1 MTKSPSSQTPV
12 ATSANKAKP
21 RPKTSPRPR
30 KSKVPELNAQ
40 DISILNADHRDPFS
54 YLGMHVKDDNVV
66 VVRAFLPRANRVWVV
81 SDALHDVGGAVELAN
96 ICLSG
101 MFRRRMPASIKE
113 RFSYRLRVEWDNG
126 AMQEIEDAYRFGPVL
141 RDLDIHLLGEGTHL
155 RNFEKLGAH
164 PIVHEGV
171 SGTFFAVWAP
181 NAQRVSVVGNF
192 NLWDGR
198 RHPMRLRHEVGVWE
212 IFVPDI
218 HEGELYKF
226 EIKGIAGDLLPHK
239 SDPYAFYAEQAP
251 NSASIVYNVDKISWN
266 DGEWM
271 KTRHETS
278 TRDAPI
284 SIYEVHLGSWK
295 RRPEEGN
302 RSLTY
307 RELADDLGRYCSEMG
322 FTHIELLPI
331 HEYPFN
337 GSWGYQPIGLYA
349 PTSRFGSPEDFAY
362 FVDRMHQQG
371 VGVIIDWV
379 AGHFPSDSNGLANF
393 DGTALYEHQDPRQ
406 GMHKDWN
413 TLIYNYGR
421 NEVVNYLYGNALFWL
436 EKYHVDGLRVDA
448 VASMLY
454 LDYSRNPGEWIPN
467 RYGGNENL
475 EAIEFLRRMNT
486 VVYGNCPGVM
496 TIAEESTAWPMV
508 SRPVHVGG
516 LGFGFKWNMGWM
528 HDTLRYISKDPIHR
542 RYHHNDLTFGLLYAF
557 QENFVLPLSHDE
569 VVHGK
574 HSIMGRMV
582 GDRWQRFANLRAY
595 YAFMFA
601 HPGKKLLFMGG
612 EIAQEREWNY
622 NDSLDWHLLNDPMHR
637 GIQDLVRDL
646 NFLYRETPALHKL
659 DCDGRGFS
667 WIDCNDRDNGVL
679 SFLRHTGEE
688 DGGDV
693 VVVCNFTPVVRTGY
707 RVGVPRPGWY
717 SERLNTDADLYG
729 GSNVGNSGGVIA
741 MEESWH
747 GHPYSLSLT
756 LPPLAVTILQVGD

>member
-1 MTKSPSSQTPV
+1 MSKSPTPQTSDSDSMTKTKSRS
-12 ATSANKAKP
+12 KAKP
-21 RPKTSPRPR
+21 RSK
-30 KSKVPELNAQ
+30 KSKGPELTAQ
-40 DISILNADHRDPFS
+40 DIAILNAEHRDPFG
-54 YLGMHVKDDNVV
+54 YLGMHVKDGGVV
-66 VVRAFLPRANRVWVV
+66 VVRAFLPHANRVWVV
-81 SDALHDVGGAVELAN
+81 GDALQEAGGAVELAN
-96 ICLSG
+96 ISLSG
-101 MFRRRMPASIKE
+101 MFRSRMPVKDV
-113 RFSYRLRVEWDNG
+113 FSYRLRVEWDNG
-126 AMQEIEDAYRFGPVL
+126 TIQEIEDTYRFGPVL
-141 RDLDIHLLGEGTHL
+141 RDLDIYLLGEGTHL

-164 PIVHEGV
+164 LMVHEGV
-171 SGTFFAVWAP
+171 AGTYFAVWAP

-198 RHPMRLRHEVGVWE
+198 RHPMRLRYEVGVWE
-212 IFVPDI
+212 IFIPDI

-226 EIKGIAGDLLPHK
+226 EIKGASGELLPHK
-239 SDPYAFYAEQAP
+239 SDPYAFYSEQAP
-251 NSASIVYNVDKISWN
+251 NSASIVYHVDKLSWN
-266 DGEWM
+266 DAEWM
-271 KTRHETS
+271 ESRQKTS

-307 RELADDLGRYCSEMG
+307 RELADDLGSYCSEMG
-322 FTHIELLPI
+322 FTHVELLPI

-362 FVDRMHQQG
+362 FIDRMHQQG

-379 AGHFPSDSNGLANF
+379 AGHFPSDANGLANF
-393 DGTALYEHQDPRQ
+393 DGTALYEHHDPRQ

-475 EAIEFLRRMNT
+475 EAIEFLRRMNS

-516 LGFGFKWNMGWM
+516 LGFGYKWNMGWM

-574 HSIMGRMV
+574 RSIMGRMT
-582 GDRWQRFANLRAY
+582 GDRWQRFATLRAY
-595 YAFMFA
+595 YAFMFM
-601 HPGKKLLFMGG
+601 HPGKKLMFMGG
-612 EIAQEREWNY
+612 EIAQESEWNY
-622 NDSLDWHLLNDPMHR
+622 NDSLDWHLLSDPLHS
-637 GIQDLVRDL
+637 GVHDLVRDL
-646 NFLYRETPALHKL
+646 NFLYRETPALHRL

-679 SFLRHTGEE
+679 SFLRHSGEE
-688 DGGDV
+688 DGDV

-756 LPPLAVTILQVGD
+756 LPPLAVTILQIGD